1 MHVIGKE
8 QEQFFANV
16 QSNLA
21 SGNKHL
27 KLAWHR
33 WPAPIGQLVY
43 NKHCYYGQVM
53 DENIG
58 TLLAQVSRLLRRTFD
73 ERARGIGVTRPQW
86 LVLGLLKAHAGSNQG
101 ALAEM
106 LEVEPITLGRMIDRL
121 QEAEL
126 VERRADPADRRAW
139 RIFLTDKGERLL
151 DQLRPLGRE
160 TLARALEG
168 VSEADHEQLIATL
181 ARVRTNLSRK
191 AQAEVAVNG

>member
-8 QEQFFANV
+8 QEQFLANV